1 MLELLRI
8 QNLAL
13 IQDLELE
20 FSSGLNVL
28 TGETGAGKS
37 FILRALDFVLGE
49 KLPQESIRPGED
61 RARVEA
67 LFSLPEGDYVIKR
80 EILRDKGRTRIYIN
94 DSLSSQDK
102 VRELRP
108 KLLMHTSQH
117 GQQRLL
123 TQSYH
128 TKILDTRIPQ
138 ELLAERDD
146 LLEKLRQVRSRHKEI
161 GQRAK
166 ELEEKREFLEYQEQE
181 IAKVEPRSGEEEEL
195 EERKRELREQARNME
210 GVQRCLELLEG
221 QESKVL
227 DSVTRLHS
235 EIASLADHD
244 PDFSEEASRL
254 QEMRYELQELAVK
267 LKDRPPPVDTEQEL
281 ERIESRMWELGRL
294 KRKLGRSVEEISGL
308 QAEIRENLDFLDNC
322 NLELQQLAR
331 REQEVEERLGE
342 VVQRINRAREQAA
355 DELAA
360 RLRDELRDLGFPQG
374 MEVTFE
380 FNPVQLAEHVVENRP
395 RLMWMPNPGHPPQP
409 LDQIASGGELSR
421 FLLALV
427 GLFSQDEAPTLL
439 FDEVDAGIGGVTL
452 SQVGQKIGEL
462 ARRQQVILI
471 SHWPQLACL
480 ARKHFLVFKEVE
492 QGQTSTRCRPL
503 SGEEVEQELARMA
516 GGGEQG
522 RLLAGKLL
530 QPHSG
535 EPVNSSVG
543 GMASNPPSD

>member
-13 IQDLELE
+13 IEDLELE
-20 FSSGLNVL
+20 FSPGLNVL

-49 KLPQESIRPGED
+49 KLPQDSIRPGED

-80 EILRDKGRTRIYIN
+80 EILRDRGRTRIYVN
-94 DSLSSQDK
+94 DSLSSREK

-108 KLLMHTSQH
+108 RLLMYTSQH

-123 TQSYH
+123 SQSYH
-128 TKILDTRIPQ
+128 TRILDTRVPQ
-138 ELLAERDD
+138 DILAERDD
-146 LLEKLRQVRSRHKEI
+146 ALDKLRQVRSRRSEI
-161 GQRAK
+161 ADRAR
-166 ELEEKREFLEYQEQE
+166 ELEERREFLEYQEQE
-181 IAKVEPRSGEEEEL
+181 IAKVDPRPGEEEEL
-195 EERKRELREQARNME
+195 EARKKELREQARSME
-210 GVQRCLELLEG
+210 GVQRSLELLEG
-221 QESKVL
+221 QEYRVL
-227 DSVTRLHS
+227 DHVSRLHS
-235 EIASLADHD
+235 EIASLADFD

-254 QEMRYELQELAVK
+254 EEMRHELQELAVK
-267 LKDRPPPVDTEQEL
+267 LKDRPPPQDTEQEL

-294 KRKLGRSVEEISGL
+294 KRKLGRSLEEISDL
-308 QAEIRENLDFLDNC
+308 QSEIRENLDFLDGC
-322 NLELQQLAR
+322 NLELQQLSR
-331 REQEVEERLGE
+331 REQEQEERLAE
-342 VVQRINRAREQAA
+342 VVERINQARRGAA
-355 DELAA
+355 EEISG
-360 RLRDELRDLGFPQG
+360 RLRDELRDLGFARD

-380 FNPVQLAEHVVENRP
+380 FNPVQLSERVTEERA

-427 GLFSQDEAPTLL
+427 GLFSQDQAPTLL

-462 ARRQQVILI
+462 AERQQVILI

-480 ARKHFLVFKEVE
+480 AKKHFLVFKEVE
-492 QGQTSTRCRPL
+492 QGQTSTRCRSL
-503 SGEEVEQELARMA
+503 AGEEVKQELARMA

-522 RLLAGKLL
+522 RLLAGQLI
-530 QPHSG
+530 G
-535 EPVNSSVG
+535 ESENDG
-543 GMASNPPSD
+543 

>member
-13 IQDLELE
+13 IEDLELE

-49 KLPQESIRPGED
+49 KLPSESIRPGED

-67 LFSLPEGDYVIKR
+67 LFSLPEGDYAIKR
-80 EILRDKGRTRIYIN
+80 EILRDKGRSRIYIN

-108 KLLMHTSQH
+108 RLLMHTSQH

-128 TKILDTRIPQ
+128 TRILDARVSQ
-138 ELLAERDD
+138 ELLAERDE
-146 LLEKLRQVRSRHKEI
+146 LLEKLRHTRARHREI

-166 ELEEKREFLEYQEQE
+166 ELEERREFLEYQEQE
-181 IAKVEPRSGEEEEL
+181 IQKVDPQPGEEEEL
-195 EERKRELREQARNME
+195 EERKRELREQARSME

-221 QESKVL
+221 QEHRLL
-227 DSVTRLHS
+227 DNMVQLHS
-235 EIASLADHD
+235 EIASLADRD
-244 PDFSEEASRL
+244 GDFADEAYRL
-254 QEMRYELQELAVK
+254 EEMRHELQELAVK
-267 LKDRPPPVDTEQEL
+267 LRDRPPPLDTEQEL

-294 KRKLGRSVEEISGL
+294 KRKLGRSLEEISGL
-308 QAEIRENLDFLDNC
+308 QTEIRDNLDFLDNC
-322 NLELQQLAR
+322 NLELQQLDR
-331 REQEVEERLGE
+331 RERELVERLGE
-342 VVQRINRAREQAA
+342 VVQRINRAREEAA
-355 DELAA
+355 GEISASLQE
-360 RLRDELRDLGFPQG
+360 ELRDLGFAQG
-374 MEVTFE
+374 MKVTFE
-380 FNPVQLAEHVVENRP
+380 FNPVQLAEHVAEQRA

-427 GLFSQDEAPTLL
+427 GLFSQEQAPTLL

-452 SQVGQKIGEL
+452 SQVGHKIGEL

-480 ARKHFLVFKEVE
+480 ASKHFLVFKEVE
-492 QGQTSTRCRPL
+492 QGQTSTRCRSL
-503 SGEEVEQELARMA
+503 SGKEVEQELARMA

-522 RLLAGKLL
+522 RLLADKLL
-530 QPHSG
+530 QSG
-535 EPVNSSVG
+535 ASDSFGGSVG
-543 GMASNPPSD
+543 GFAPNP

>member
-13 IQDLELE
+13 IEDLELE

-49 KLPQESIRPGED
+49 KMPPDSIRPGED
-61 RARVEA
+61 RSRVEA

-80 EILRDKGRTRIYIN
+80 EFLRDKGRSRIYVN
-94 DSLSSQDK
+94 DSLSSRDK

-108 KLLMHTSQH
+108 RLLMHTSQH

-123 TQSYH
+123 SQAYH
-128 TKILDTRIPQ
+128 TRILDTRVPH

-146 LLEKLRQVRSRHKEI
+146 LADKLRQCRTRHKELTE
-161 GQRAK
+161 RAR
-166 ELEEKREFLEYQEQE
+166 ELEERREFLEYQEQE
-181 IAKVEPRSGEEEEL
+181 IARVDPQPGEEEEL
-195 EERKRELREQARNME
+195 EEKKRELREQARSSE
-210 GVQRCLELLEG
+210 GVQRSLELLEG
-221 QESKVL
+221 QDCRVL
-227 DSVTRLHS
+227 DRVSQLHS
-235 EIASLADHD
+235 EIAGLADHD
-244 PDFSEEASRL
+244 SDFSEEAARL
-254 QEMRYELQELAVK
+254 EEMRYELQELAVK

-294 KRKLGRSVEEISGL
+294 KRKLNRSLEEIAGL
-308 QAEIRENLDFLDNC
+308 RSEIRENLDFLDGC

-331 REQEVEERLGE
+331 REQELEERLGE
-342 VVQRINRAREQAA
+342 VVQRINQAREEAA
-355 DELAA
+355 EEIAA
-360 RLRDELRDLGFPQG
+360 SLRDELRDLGFPQG

-380 FNPVQLAEHVVENRP
+380 FNPVQLSEQVTENRA

-409 LDQIASGGELSR
+409 LDRIASGGELSR

-427 GLFSQDEAPTLL
+427 GLFAQDQAPTLL

-462 ARRQQVILI
+462 AGRQQVVLI

-480 ARKHFLVFKEVE
+480 ADRHFLVFKEVE
-492 QGQTSTRCRPL
+492 RDQTSTRCRSL

-522 RLLAGKLL
+522 RLLADRLL
-530 QPHSG
+530 RDHSAASG
-535 EPVNSSVG
+535 ESSG
-543 GMASNPPSD
+543 D